1 MRERERACSVRNVWE
16 SHFHLQ
22 AHSTLIYTT
31 TTGKVIKHYPVTAT
45 HGEKATSNL
54 LNLSYTQCWMTGI
67 SPRPV
72 SLCLSA
78 LFLLFLAFHDD
89 TLLSWNRCQFGHMI
103 QQFCCQSV
111 YIFCPF
117 IRDSIF
123 EKHVRALQARV
134 PCRSYYISVLLG
146 PAKLSMLNV

>member
-16 SHFHLQ
+16 SHFHLR

-31 TTGKVIKHYPVTAT
+31 TTGKVIKYYPVTAT

-54 LNLSYTQCWMTGI
+54 LNLSYIHCWMTGI

-72 SLCLSA
+72 SLCLST
-78 LFLLFLAFHDD
+78 LFLLSVAFHDD
-89 TLLSWNRCQFGHMI
+89 TFLSRNPCHFGHMI
-103 QQFCCQSV
+103 LQFCRQSV

-117 IRDSIF
+117 VRDFIF
-123 EKHVRALQARV
+123 EKHVLEH
-134 PCRSYYISVLLG
+134 CRR
-146 PAKLSMLNV
+146 